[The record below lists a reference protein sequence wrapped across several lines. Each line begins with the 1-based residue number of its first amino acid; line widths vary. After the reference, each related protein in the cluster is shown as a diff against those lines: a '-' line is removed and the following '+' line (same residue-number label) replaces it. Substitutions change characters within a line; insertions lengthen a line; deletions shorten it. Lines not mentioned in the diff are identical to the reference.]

1 MGPMSHEPGTVRPA
15 GSQARATAAR
25 RRRRPE
31 SRYGREVRLDSI
43 TVQPVVKLDSW
54 PQINSWLSLANL
66 SNSESIMAL
75 RLRPA
80 AAAAAFQ
87 GPGPVPALKI
97 KAGKSPASEGA
108 MAAAWRRMRGG

>member
-25 RRRRPE
+25 RRRPE
-31 SRYGREVRLDSI
+31 SRYGRQVRLDSI

-75 RLRPA
+75 RLRP
-80 AAAAAFQ
+80 
-87 GPGPVPALKI
+87 G
-97 KAGKSPASEGA
+97 
-108 MAAAWRRMRGG
+108 RRRGRRRLPRSRACTGVENQSR

>member
-15 GSQARATAAR
+15 GSQARATAAA
-25 RRRRPE
+25 RRRRPASE
-31 SRYGREVRLDSI
+31 SRYGRQVRLDSI

-75 RLRPA
+75 RLRP
-80 AAAAAFQ
+80 
-87 GPGPVPALKI
+87 G
-97 KAGKSPASEGA
+97 
-108 MAAAWRRMRGG
+108 RRRGRRRLPRSRACTGFEIQSR

>member
-25 RRRRPE
+25 RRRPE
-31 SRYGREVRLDSI
+31 SRYGRQVRLDSI

-66 SNSESIMAL
+66 SNSESLAL
-75 RLRPA
+75 LLRAPPLRPPPRPSKV
-80 AAAAAFQ
+80 
-87 GPGPVPALKI
+87 PGLY
-97 KAGKSPASEGA
+97 
-108 MAAAWRRMRGG
+108 RL